1 MSDSGLSL
9 GATPREVPRVRRLS
23 NASTQPPSPVEP
35 PDLDMSHLSE
45 TEKQQI
51 EAVIARARQLQAEE
65 QRRVRYI
72 ITTRILISRTIV
84 NQLVRGCERNRL

>member
-9 GATPREVPRVRRLS
+9 GATPREVARVRRLS

-35 PDLDMSHLSE
+35 QELDMSHLSE

-65 QRRVRYI
+65 QKRVR
-72 ITTRILISRTIV
+72 
-84 NQLVRGCERNRL
+84 